1 MDSLTTEVSFEEL
14 KDLLN
19 GNQIAEFRDEFLDH
33 HIYDQS
39 RFFLE
44 LTAAE
49 RQELY
54 AVLDPAEVADIF
66 DAIDFDDVEDLAV
79 ILGEIAPSYLTA
91 VFENMSSDN
100 ISDLMDLL
108 PDDKQS
114 VLYDLMDNE
123 TESEV
128 RELSEYDDDS
138 AGALMTTEYVSIFAN
153 QTVKSAMTVLKQ
165 QAADA
170 ETIYYLYVVNKEKQ
184 LLGVVSLRD
193 LVVSKDDHLINDLI
207 NDHII
212 KLQADDDRDKVA
224 QTFRDYDLLAIPVVG
239 NDNEML
245 GIVTVDDVIDV
256 IDEEAATDYSG
267 LAGVDTEEV
276 SQNPLLASSKRLPWL
291 IALLFLGLGTASLI
305 NHFDTLVA
313 QASVLAV
320 FVSLITGTAGN
331 AGTQSLAVAV
341 RRLALHD
348 DESDNSFF
356 KMILSEILTGMITG
370 LVTGVT
376 IFAVVSLWK
385 GNIVLGFAVGMAM
398 FAAITVANL
407 AGSLIPILMD
417 RLGFDPAVASGP
429 FITTMSDLT
438 SVFIYFNIAS
448 LFINSFMK

>member
-1 MDSLTTEVSFEEL
+1 
-14 KDLLN
+14 
-19 GNQIAEFRDEFLDH
+19 
-33 HIYDQS
+33 
-39 RFFLE
+39 
-44 LTAAE
+44 
-49 RQELY
+49 
-54 AVLDPAEVADIF
+54 
-66 DAIDFDDVEDLAV
+66 
-79 ILGEIAPSYLTA
+79 
-91 VFENMSSDN
+91 
-100 ISDLMDLL
+100 
-108 PDDKQS
+108 
-114 VLYDLMDNE
+114 
-123 TESEV
+123 
-128 RELSEYDDDS
+128 
-138 AGALMTTEYVSIFAN
+138 MTTEYVSIFAN

-385 GNIVLGFAVGMAM
+385 GNIILGFAVGMAM